1 LEKLKILFLIPSLTN
16 AGPIRVVQSLVD
28 HLNDSYID
36 CEVWYFDTNEGL
48 KFSCTTRKVNL
59 NCIFRIKSFD
69 VIHSHGIRPDFF
81 VAFIKILG
89 FKIVSVTT
97 SHNIMSDDLYYQYN
111 WFISKVFTKVWIF
124 LWNFQNKVVVLSNQA
139 LEYYRNYISS
149 DKLEVIGNGLPDC
162 KTGPFIDNDYS
173 IIQRIKKEYF
183 VLGSCCFVTKR
194 KGLEQI
200 IQLLKLNNYLA
211 LVLVGSGPEL
221 NNLEQ
226 EAINL
231 NVRDRCLFLGYRSN
245 AQDYYPFFD
254 VVVIPSRS
262 EGFPLLL
269 IEALRASKPV
279 LLSEIPIFREIADS
293 SFAVFFQLD
302 NIPSLNNS
310 LMEIFPII
318 NEFGFNARKKF
329 EVDLTVE
336 KMAGRYME
344 LYKRV
349 ARFNLNELL

>member
-1 LEKLKILFLIPSLTN
+1 
-16 AGPIRVVQSLVD
+16 
-28 HLNDSYID
+28 
-36 CEVWYFDTNEGL
+36 
-48 KFSCTTRKVNL
+48 
-59 NCIFRIKSFD
+59 
-69 VIHSHGIRPDFF
+69 
-81 VAFIKILG
+81 
-89 FKIVSVTT
+89 
-97 SHNIMSDDLYYQYN
+97 MSDDLYYQYN